1 MIDAAHVVSCLCEH
15 GFGPYLGVPC
25 TTLRPLLAG
34 ILSSTNFFIATP
46 NEGDAIGIAAGAYLA
61 GRNPVVVSQNSG
73 IGNMMGALTSLM
85 YTFRLPVLL
94 IISWRGEPGHADEPQ
109 HELMGQITCRSLDL
123 LGVRHIPFPSTLD
136 ELRDGVETSAQ
147 YMKSHSLPFAV
158 VLSPGVMSFQGEEKM
173 TLRGSSPLG
182 TTQHFHAEPA
192 RMKRIHAIETI
203 MAHVGSSDLVVSTTG
218 LTSRELYNCCDR
230 PGNFYVF
237 GSMGSAS
244 MIGLGIAL
252 HYARGKVIVL
262 DGDGAALMRL
272 QTLAS
277 IGHYHPSDFI
287 HVVLD
292 NARYDSTGGQ
302 PTISPTVHFAELAQA
317 CSYASSV
324 TLARQEDLDA
334 VLCHCMKNPGPHFI
348 HVKLLEGN
356 EGKLGRPALTPLAIR
371 DRFIEC
377 VRQRSE
383 PIREL
388 AIDAT

>member
-1 MIDAAHVVSCLCEH
+1 MINAAEVVGCLSDR

-34 ILSSTNFFIATP
+34 VLSSADVFIATP
-46 NEGDAIGIAAGAYLA
+46 NEGDAIGIAAGAYLT
-61 GRNPVVVSQNSG
+61 GRRPVVLSQNSG

-94 IISWRGEPGHADEPQ
+94 IVSWRGKPGHPDEPQ
-109 HELMGQITCRSLDL
+109 HELMGQITCHSLDL
-123 LGVRHIPFPSTLD
+123 LGVRHRPFPSTLD
-136 ELRDGVETSAQ
+136 ELRDGVEASVQ
-147 YMKSHSLPFAV
+147 YMKSYSLPFAF
-158 VLSPGVMSFQGEEKM
+158 VLGPGVMSFQGEERISI
-173 TLRGSSPLG
+173 RGSRPLG
-182 TTQHFHAEPA
+182 SMQRLCAEAA
-192 RMKRIHAIETI
+192 RMKRIRAIETV
-203 MAHVGSSDLVVSTTG
+203 MAHVGCNDLVVSTTG
-218 LTSRELYNCCDR
+218 LTSRELYDSFDR
-230 PGNFYVF
+230 PGNFYVL

-277 IGHYHPSDFI
+277 IGHYHPPDLI

-302 PTISPTVHFAELAQA
+302 PTISPSVHFAEVAQA

-324 TLARQEDLDA
+324 TLARQEDLDTA
-334 VLCHCMKNPGPHFI
+334 LCRCMNNPGPHFI
-348 HVKLLEGN
+348 HIKLLEGTA
-356 EGKLGRPALTPLAIR
+356 GKVGRSTLTPIAIR
-371 DRFIEC
+371 DRFMEC
-377 VRQRSE
+377 VRRRMDESFE
-383 PIREL
+383 NV
-388 AIDAT
+388 

>member
-1 MIDAAHVVSCLCEH
+1 MINAAHVVSCLCEH

-25 TTLRPLLAG
+25 TTLKPLLTG
-34 ILSSTNFFIATP
+34 VLSSADFFIATP
-46 NEGDAIGIAAGAYLA
+46 NEGDAVGIAAGAYLT
-61 GRNPVVVSQNSG
+61 GRKPVVVSQNSG

-94 IISWRGEPGHADEPQ
+94 IISWRGKPGYADEPQ

-147 YMKSHSLPFAV
+147 YMKNYSLPFAF
-158 VLSPGVMSFQGEEKM
+158 VLSPGVMSFQGEENIS
-173 TLRGSSPLG
+173 LRGSRPLG
-182 TTQHFHAEPA
+182 TMQLLAGPA
-192 RMKRIHAIETI
+192 RMKRLHTIETI
-203 MAHVGSSDLVVSTTG
+203 MAHVGPNDLVVSTTG
-218 LTSRELYNCCDR
+218 LTSRELYNCSDR
-230 PGNFYVF
+230 PGNFYVL

-277 IGHYHPSDFI
+277 IGHYHPPDLI
-287 HVVLD
+287 HVLLD

-334 VLCHCMKNPGPHFI
+334 ALCRCMRTPGPHFI
-348 HVKLLEGN
+348 HIRLLEGT
-356 EGKLGRPALTPLAIR
+356 EGNVGRPALTPLAIR
-371 DRFIEC
+371 DRFIEF
-377 VRQRSE
+377 VQQRVGASV
-383 PIREL
+383 
-388 AIDAT
+388 

>member
-1 MIDAAHVVSCLCEH
+1 MIDAAEVVSCFRDH
-15 GFGPYLGVPC
+15 GFGPYLWVPC
-25 TTLRPLLAG
+25 TTLRPLLAAVLNSG
-34 ILSSTNFFIATP
+34 DFSMATP
-46 NEGDAIGIAAGAYLA
+46 NEGDAIGIAAGAYLT
-61 GRNPVVVSQNSG
+61 GRNPVVASQNSG

-94 IISWRGEPGHADEPQ
+94 IISWRGKPGYADEPQ

-123 LGVRHIPFPSTLD
+123 LGVSHIPFPSTLD

-147 YMKSHSLPFAV
+147 YMKNYSLPFAF
-158 VLSPGVMSFQGEEKM
+158 VLSPGVMSFQGEENIS
-173 TLRGSSPLG
+173 LRGSRPLG
-182 TTQHFHAEPA
+182 TMQLLAGPA
-192 RMKRIHAIETI
+192 RMKRHHTIETI
-203 MAHVGSSDLVVSTTG
+203 MAHVGPNDLVVSTTG
-218 LTSRELYNCCDR
+218 LTSRELYNCSDR
-230 PGNFYVF
+230 PGNFYVL

-277 IGHYHPSDFI
+277 IGHYHPPDLI
-287 HVVLD
+287 HVLLD

-334 VLCHCMKNPGPHFI
+334 ALYRCMRTPGPHFI
-348 HVKLLEGN
+348 HIRLLEGT
-356 EGKLGRPALTPLAIR
+356 EGNVGRPALTPLAIR
-371 DRFIEC
+371 DRFIEF
-377 VRQRSE
+377 VQQRVGASV
-383 PIREL
+383 
-388 AIDAT
+388 